1 VGYPDRDAVTASAGP
16 LAGVRVVELA
26 SYVTGPY
33 AAVLL
38 AELGADVIKVEERTK
53 GDPFRGWGA
62 GGYSATFRSVNRGKR
77 SIGLDLH
84 TSAGRELLLH
94 LTDSADVFVE
104 NFRPGVAERLG
115 VGAAAARGRNPRL
128 VYCSISGFGS
138 SGPYRNRP
146 GYDTV
151 GQAMSGLLGLVTDL
165 DQPKPP
171 GISLS
176 DHLTGLYACYGI
188 LAGLVG
194 RAATGRGTRVETS
207 LLQATTAFLAENAAR
222 YFSDGVVPTRATR
235 AQIAQA
241 YAFTAGDGLPFV
253 VHLSSPPKFWH
264 GLTEAIGCP
273 ELRDDPR
280 FADRSARIAHYEEL
294 EKILAER
301 FRSAPRSQWLRLLD
315 AADVPAGPI
324 NRLDEVLADPGVVHL
339 DLIRDVEH
347 PVAGHMRL
355 LGGPVRIE
363 GHDENAI
370 TAPPL
375 LGEHTVPILRELGYG
390 ESEIE
395 RLRRDEV
402 ILWREI
408 QPTCRPRSARPNCI
422 AC

>member
-1 VGYPDRDAVTASAGP
+1 MGHPDRDALTAAAGP
-16 LAGVRVVELA
+16 LTGVRVVELA

-62 GGYSATFRSVNRGKR
+62 DGYSATFRSVNRGKR
-77 SIGLDLH
+77 SIGLNLR
-84 TSAGRELLLH
+84 TSAGRELLLR
-94 LTDSADVFVE
+94 LADRADVFVE
-104 NFRPGVAERLG
+104 NFRPGVADRLG
-115 VGAAAARGRNPRL
+115 AGHEAARSRNPRL

-138 SGPYRNRP
+138 SGPYRDRP

-194 RAATGRGTRVETS
+194 RATTGRGTLIETS

-241 YAFTAGDGLPFV
+241 YAFIAGDGLPFV

-264 GLTEAIGCP
+264 GLTEAIGRP

-280 FADRSARIAHYEEL
+280 FADRRARIAHYAEL
-294 EKILAER
+294 ENILAAR
-301 FRSAPRSQWLRLLD
+301 FRSASRAEWLRVLD
-315 AADVPAGPI
+315 AADVPAGPV
-324 NRLDEVLADPGVVHL
+324 NRLDEVFADPGVGHL
-339 DLIRDVEH
+339 RLIHDVEH
-347 PVAGHMRL
+347 PVAGPMRL
-355 LGGPVRIE
+355 LGGPVRVE
-363 GHDENAI
+363 GQDEGMIAP
-370 TAPPL
+370 PPL
-375 LGEHTVPILRELGYG
+375 LGEHTVPILRELGCD
-390 ESEIE
+390 EPEID
-395 RLRRDEV
+395 RLRLDEV
-402 ILWREI
+402 I
-408 QPTCRPRSARPNCI
+408 
-422 AC
+422 